1 MLLDDFFIRA
11 IVVGIGIA
19 IIAGPFGCFVV
30 WKRLSYFGETLA
42 HSSLLGVALGYV
54 FSINISITVFFIS
67 SIIAML
73 LFLLNEKTDL
83 SSDSLLGLLSH
94 ASLSI
99 GLLVVGYLSYIR
111 FDMMGLLFGDIL
123 AVTRLDIFIV
133 WVLGGIFIFILFS
146 IWKSLL
152 AGTVNHDIAFSENM
166 SPRRSELIY
175 MILLSGIIA
184 ISIKIIGILL
194 ITGLLIIPAAMA
206 RNLANSPIQMVI
218 ISICAGV
225 ISVVAGLFSSLSLN
239 TASGPSILFIALLL
253 FILSLT
259 PIKRLIS
266 DTNK

>member
-67 SIIAML
+67 SIVAML
-73 LFLLNEKTDL
+73 LFFLNEKTDL
-83 SSDSLLGLLSH
+83 NSDSLLGLLSH

-133 WVLGGIFIFILFS
+133 WVLGGIFICILFS

-152 AGTVNHDIAFSENM
+152 AGTVNRDIAFSENM

-218 ISICAGV
+218 ISMCAGV

-253 FILSLT
+253 FILSLA

-266 DTNK
+266 GTNK

>member
-67 SIIAML
+67 SIVAIL

-133 WVLGGIFIFILFS
+133 WILGGIFICILFS

-152 AGTVNHDIAFSENM
+152 AGTVNRDIAFSENM
-166 SPRRSELIY
+166 RPRRSELIY
-175 MILLSGIIA
+175 MILLSGIIDC
-184 ISIKIIGILL
+184 I
-194 ITGLLIIPAAMA
+194 
-206 RNLANSPIQMVI
+206 
-218 ISICAGV
+218 
-225 ISVVAGLFSSLSLN
+225 
-239 TASGPSILFIALLL
+239 
-253 FILSLT
+253 
-259 PIKRLIS
+259 
-266 DTNK
+266 

>member
-11 IVVGIGIA
+11 LIVGIGIA
-19 IIAGPFGCFVV
+19 IITGPFGCFVV

-42 HSSLLGVALGYV
+42 HSSLLGVALGYI
-54 FSINISITVFFIS
+54 FSINISITVFMVS
-67 SIIAML
+67 SIVAIL
-73 LFLLNEKTDL
+73 LFLLNERTEL
-83 SSDSLLGLLSH
+83 TSDSLLGLLSH
-94 ASLSI
+94 SSLSI

-123 AVTRLDIFIV
+123 AVTKFDILIV
-133 WVLGGIFIFILFS
+133 WVFGGFFIFILHI

-152 AGTVNHDIAFSENM
+152 AGTVNRDIASSENM

-175 MILLSGIIA
+175 MILLSGLIA

-206 RNLANSPIQMVI
+206 RNISNSPIQMI
-218 ISICAGV
+218 LISIIVGV
-225 ISVVAGLFSSLSLN
+225 TSIVGGLFSSLTFN
-239 TASGPSILFIALLL
+239 TASGPSILVIALIF

-259 PIKRLIS
+259 PLKRLIS
-266 DTNK
+266 DTNN

>member
-1 MLLDDFFIRA
+1 
-11 IVVGIGIA
+11 
-19 IIAGPFGCFVV
+19 
-30 WKRLSYFGETLA
+30 
-42 HSSLLGVALGYV
+42 
-54 FSINISITVFFIS
+54 
-67 SIIAML
+67 
-73 LFLLNEKTDL
+73 
-83 SSDSLLGLLSH
+83 
-94 ASLSI
+94 
-99 GLLVVGYLSYIR
+99 
-111 FDMMGLLFGDIL
+111 MMGLLFGDIL

-133 WVLGGIFIFILFS
+133 WVLGGIFICILFS

-152 AGTVNHDIAFSENM
+152 AGTVNRDIAHSENM

-218 ISICAGV
+218 ISMCAGV

-253 FILSLT
+253 FILSLA

-266 DTNK
+266 GTNK

>member
-1 MLLDDFFIRA
+1 MLLDDFFTRA
-11 IVVGIGIA
+11 LIVGIGIA

-54 FSINISITVFFIS
+54 FSINISITVFMVS
-67 SIIAML
+67 SIVAIL
-73 LFLLNEKTDL
+73 LFLLNEKTEL
-83 SSDSLLGLLSH
+83 TSDSLLGLLSH
-94 ASLSI
+94 SSLSI

-123 AVTRLDIFIV
+123 AVTKLDILIV
-133 WVLGGIFIFILFS
+133 WVCGGLFIFILS
-146 IWKSLL
+146 IIWKSLL
-152 AGTVNHDIAFSENM
+152 AGTVNRDIASSENM
-166 SPRRSELIY
+166 SPQRSELIY

-206 RNLANSPIQMVI
+206 RNISNSPIQMVL
-218 ISICAGV
+218 ISIIVGV
-225 ISVVAGLFSSLSLN
+225 ISVVAGLLTSLTFN
-239 TASGPSILFIALLL
+239 TASGPSILVIALIL

-259 PIKRLIS
+259 PLKRLIS
-266 DTNK
+266 GTNN

>member
-1 MLLDDFFIRA
+1 
-11 IVVGIGIA
+11 
-19 IIAGPFGCFVV
+19 
-30 WKRLSYFGETLA
+30 
-42 HSSLLGVALGYV
+42 
-54 FSINISITVFFIS
+54 
-67 SIIAML
+67 
-73 LFLLNEKTDL
+73 
-83 SSDSLLGLLSH
+83 
-94 ASLSI
+94 
-99 GLLVVGYLSYIR
+99 
-111 FDMMGLLFGDIL
+111 MMGLLFGDIL

-133 WVLGGIFIFILFS
+133 WVLGGIFICILFS

-152 AGTVNHDIAFSENM
+152 AGTVNRDIAFSENM

-206 RNLANSPIQMVI
+206 RNLTNSPIQMVI
-218 ISICAGV
+218 ISMCGGV

-253 FILSLT
+253 FILSLA

-266 DTNK
+266 GTNK

>member
-67 SIIAML
+67 SIVAML

-133 WVLGGIFIFILFS
+133 WVLGGIFICILFS
-146 IWKSLL
+146 IWKSPVSY
-152 AGTVNHDIAFSENM
+152 TH
-166 SPRRSELIY
+166 
-175 MILLSGIIA
+175 
-184 ISIKIIGILL
+184 
-194 ITGLLIIPAAMA
+194 
-206 RNLANSPIQMVI
+206 
-218 ISICAGV
+218 
-225 ISVVAGLFSSLSLN
+225 
-239 TASGPSILFIALLL
+239 
-253 FILSLT
+253 LT
-259 PIKRLIS
+259 LP
-266 DTNK
+266 TTPYV

>member
-11 IVVGIGIA
+11 LIVGIGIA
-19 IIAGPFGCFVV
+19 IITGPFGCFVV

-42 HSSLLGVALGYV
+42 HSSLLGVALGYI
-54 FSINISITVFFIS
+54 FSINISITVFMVS
-67 SIIAML
+67 SIVAIL
-73 LFLLNEKTDL
+73 LFLLNERTEL
-83 SSDSLLGLLSH
+83 TSDSLLGLLSH
-94 ASLSI
+94 SSLSI

-123 AVTRLDIFIV
+123 AVNKFDILIV
-133 WVLGGIFIFILFS
+133 WGCGGLFIFILYI

-152 AGTVNHDIAFSENM
+152 AGTVNRDIASSENM

-175 MILLSGIIA
+175 MILLSGLIA

-206 RNLANSPIQMVI
+206 RNISNSPIQMI
-218 ISICAGV
+218 LISIIVGV
-225 ISVVAGLFSSLSLN
+225 TSTVGGLFTSLTFN
-239 TASGPSILFIALLL
+239 TASGPSILVIALIF

-259 PIKRLIS
+259 PLKRLIS
-266 DTNK
+266 DTNN